1 MAAPKRRV
9 TLPEA
14 KRIQP
19 RMEFIPP
26 YYREWV
32 VRGGYVVLPLL
43 LRVRLRPWLPVGIWP
58 VTCKN
63 PEVLAALFH
72 QFQQG
77 KIRLLL
83 AFRHSQVDDP
93 LSLSYLFS
101 RLVPQAARAQ
111 GISLKRPIHS
121 FFMYDRGMPLWAGK
135 WLEWFFAS
143 MGGIPVHRGRR
154 LDLKALKAVREHLV
168 NGPFPVTIAPEGAT
182 NGHGEVISPLE
193 PGTAQVAFWGVEDL
207 HKAQR
212 PEPVILLPV
221 GLQYVYPDP
230 NWGALHRLL
239 SQLEADCGLTV
250 QSLSTTA
257 TATDYYQRLLTLGHH
272 LLGQMEQFYAR
283 FYGGPWPEMGGGSQ
297 KKEPPKELSLE
308 SLTGS
313 PTELPT
319 ELPTAI
325 SPGAIAQ
332 RLKPLLN
339 RALEVGEQFFGLPH
353 NGTPESRCRRLEEAG
368 WMHIYRE
375 DIGHPDHLAPFD
387 RGLANWMAEAASL
400 HLRHMRL
407 VESFVAISG
416 NHAGENPSFE
426 RLAETSLILFDL
438 VERVKGT
445 AVPKRPQLGRRQAII
460 TLSQPIN
467 VSDRWPTYN
476 QSRRT
481 AKAAVEALTHD
492 IQQALTALIEP
503 T

>member
-1 MAAPKRRV
+1 
-9 TLPEA
+9 
-14 KRIQP
+14 
-19 RMEFIPP
+19 MEFIPP
-26 YYREWV
+26 HYREWV
-32 VRGGYVVLPLL
+32 VQGGYVVLPFL

-77 KIRLLL
+77 QIRLLM

-101 RLVPQAARAQ
+101 RLVPQAAQAK
-111 GISLKRPIHS
+111 GISLVRPIHS

-154 LDLKALKAVREHLV
+154 LDLKALKSVREQLV

-193 PGTAQVAFWGVEDL
+193 PGTAQVAFWAVEDL

-212 PEPVILLPV
+212 PESVILLPV

-230 NWGALHRLL
+230 NWGALNHLL

-250 QSLSTTA
+250 QSLPITASA
-257 TATDYYQRLLTLGHH
+257 TAYYRRILALGHH
-272 LLGQMEQFYAR
+272 LLSQMEQFYAR
-283 FYGGPWPEMGGGSQ
+283 FYGGPWPEMEEDFRGKTVSEGLATES
-297 KKEPPKELSLE
+297 PPK
-308 SLTGS
+308 S
-313 PTELPT
+313 PTESPT
-319 ELPTAI
+319 E
-325 SPGAIAQ
+325 SPQPIRSGDIAR

-353 NGTPESRCRRLEEAG
+353 SGTPENRCRRLEEAG
-368 WMHIYRE
+368 WMYIYRE
-375 DIGHPDHLAPFD
+375 DIDHPDHLAPFD

-407 VESFVAISG
+407 VESFVAVRG

-460 TLSQPIN
+460 TLGQPIN
-467 VSDRWPTYN
+467 VSDRWPTYA
-476 QSRRT
+476 QSRRA
-481 AKAAVEALTHD
+481 AKAAVEALTQD
-492 IQQALTALIEP
+492 IQQALTDLIEP

>member
-1 MAAPKRRV
+1 
-9 TLPEA
+9 
-14 KRIQP
+14 
-19 RMEFIPP
+19 MEFIPP
-26 YYREWV
+26 HYREWV
-32 VRGGYVVLPLL
+32 VRGGYFCLPFL
-43 LRVRLRPWLPVGIWP
+43 LRVRVRPWLPVGIWP
-58 VTCKN
+58 VTCNN
-63 PEVLAALFH
+63 PEVLAELFH

-77 KIRLLL
+77 KIRLLM

-101 RLVPQAARAQ
+101 RLVPHAAKSM
-111 GISLKRPIHS
+111 GIQLRRPIHS

-154 LDLKALKAVREHLV
+154 LDLKALKSVREHLV

-193 PGTAQVAFWGVEDL
+193 PGTAQVAFWAVEDL

-212 PEPVILLPV
+212 SESVMLLPV

-230 NWGALHRLL
+230 DWAALNRLL

-250 QSLSTTA
+250 QSLPTTA
-257 TATDYYQRLLTLGHH
+257 IAVDYYQRLLTLGHH
-272 LLGQMEQFYAR
+272 LLGQMERFYAR
-283 FYGGPWPEMGGGSQ
+283 FYGGPWPEMG
-297 KKEPPKELSLE
+297 ELSKDSARE
-308 SLTGS
+308 SA
-313 PTELPT
+313 TESARDSQGDLPT
-319 ELPTAI
+319 ESATE
-325 SPGAIAQ
+325 SPQASPAGELAR

-353 NGTPESRCRRLEEAG
+353 SGTLETRCRRLEEAG
-368 WMHIYRE
+368 WMYIYRE
-375 DIGHPDHLAPFD
+375 DLDHPAQLSPFD
-387 RGLANWMAEAASL
+387 RGLANWIAEAACL

-407 VESFVAISG
+407 VESFVAVSG
-416 NHAGENPSFE
+416 NHAGQNPSFE

-445 AVPKRPQLGRRQAII
+445 PVPERPQLGRRQAII
-460 TLSQPIN
+460 TLGQPMN
-467 VSDRWPTYN
+467 VSERWATYAA
-476 QSRRT
+476 SRRA
-481 AKAAVEALTHD
+481 AKAAVET
-492 IQQALTALIEP
+492 LTADVQQSLADLIEP